1 MKIFPATIMTLWV
14 LVVGAGTFFLW
25 GYENAPG
32 VKSSPAPAAFPVGSG
47 ILRDGARPTLL
58 MFAHPH
64 CPCTRASL
72 AEFSRLMTVAHGRV
86 AAHVL
91 FIKPAGA
98 GGEWVESDLWAS
110 AAAIPGVR
118 VIADEGGR
126 EAARFGAGT
135 SGLTL
140 LYGADGRLIFSG
152 GITAA
157 RGHEGDNA
165 GRDALATLLTNDK
178 GEVSENKD
186 EVSETPVFGCQLFDS
201 ECPEAEIGRAIH
213 RH

>member
-1 MKIFPATIMTLWV
+1 MKLFPATLITFWALA
-14 LVVGAGTFFLW
+14 VGAGTCVLW

-32 VKSSPAPAAFPVGSG
+32 AKSGPAPSVFPAASG
-47 ILRDGARPTLL
+47 VARDATLPTLV

-72 AEFSRLMTVAHGRV
+72 AELSRLMTGARGRV

-91 FIKPAGA
+91 FIKPDGA
-98 GGEWVESDLWAS
+98 GGEWIESELWAGAS
-110 AAAIPGVR
+110 AIPGVR
-118 VIADEGGR
+118 VAADAGGR
-126 EAARFGAGT
+126 EAARFGAAT

-140 LYGADGRLIFSG
+140 LYGADGRLLFSG
-152 GITAA
+152 GVTSA

-165 GRDALATLLTNDK
+165 GRDALAALLAGDQIE
-178 GEVSENKD
+178 GA
-186 EVSETPVFGCQLFDS
+186 ETQVFGCQLFDPVC
-201 ECPEAEIGRAIH
+201 EGAEAGHAKH

>member
-1 MKIFPATIMTLWV
+1 MKIFPAMIMTLWV

-25 GYENAPG
+25 GYENTPG
-32 VKSSPAPAAFPVGSG
+32 AKASFTPSAFPAESD
-47 ILRDGARPTLL
+47 ILKDGARPTLL
-58 MFAHPH
+58 LFAHPH

-72 AEFSRLMTVAHGRV
+72 AELSRLMTVARGRA

-98 GGEWVESDLWAS
+98 SGDWVASDLWAS
-110 AAAIPGVR
+110 AESIPGVR
-118 VIADEGGR
+118 VAADEGGR

-140 LYGADGRLIFSG
+140 LYGADGRLLFSG

-165 GRDALATLLTNDK
+165 GRDALAALLTGD
-178 GEVSENKD
+178 GGGA
-186 EVSETPVFGCQLFDS
+186 SETPVFGCQLFDS
-201 ECPEAEIGRAIH
+201 ECQGAETGNAIH

>member
-1 MKIFPATIMTLWV
+1 MKIFLVTIMTLWV

-32 VKSSPAPAAFPVGSG
+32 VKAASTPSAFPARSG
-47 ILRDGARPTLL
+47 ISQDGARPTLL

-72 AEFSRLMTVAHGRV
+72 AELSRLMTVARGRV

-91 FIKPAGA
+91 FIKPTGAGA
-98 GGEWVESDLWAS
+98 EWVESDLWAS
-110 AAAIPGVR
+110 AGAIPGVS
-118 VIADEGGR
+118 VGADEGGR

-140 LYGADGRLIFSG
+140 LYGVDGRLLFSG
-152 GITAA
+152 GMTAS

-165 GRDALATLLTNDK
+165 GRDALAGLLT
-178 GEVSENKD
+178 GD
-186 EVSETPVFGCQLFDS
+186 EGGVSETPVFGCQLFDS
-201 ECPEAEIGRAIH
+201 ECRGAETEDAIH

>member
-1 MKIFPATIMTLWV
+1 MKIFRATFVALWV

-32 VKSSPAPAAFPVGSG
+32 VKANSTPSAFPAESG
-47 ILRDGARPTLL
+47 ILHDGARPSLM

-72 AEFSRLMTVAHGRV
+72 AELSRLMTVARGRI

-91 FIKPAGA
+91 FIKPDGAGA
-98 GGEWVESDLWAS
+98 GWVESDLWAG

-118 VIADEGGR
+118 VAADEGGR

-140 LYGADGRLIFSG
+140 LYGADGRLLFSG
-152 GITAA
+152 GVTAA

-165 GRDALATLLTNDK
+165 GRDALAGLLTSET
-178 GEVSENKD
+178 GEA
-186 EVSETPVFGCQLFDS
+186 SETPVFGCQLFDS
-201 ECPEAEIGRAIH
+201 ECEWAETGNAIH

>member
-1 MKIFPATIMTLWV
+1 MKISLTTIMTLWV
-14 LVVGAGTFFLW
+14 LVVGAGTIFLW

-32 VKSSPAPAAFPVGSG
+32 AKSSPVPAAFPAGSG
-47 ILRDGARPTLL
+47 IPRDGARPTLL

-72 AEFSRLMTVAHGRV
+72 AELSRLMTVARGRV
-86 AAHVL
+86 AVHVL

-98 GGEWVESDLWAS
+98 GGEWVEGDLWAG

-118 VIADEGGR
+118 VAADEGGR

-140 LYGADGRLIFSG
+140 LYGADGRLLFSG

-165 GRDALATLLTNDK
+165 GRDALAGLLTDDK
-178 GEVSENKD
+178 G

-201 ECPEAEIGRAIH
+201 ECQGAETEHAIQ

>member
-1 MKIFPATIMTLWV
+1 MKIFRAAFVALWV

-25 GYENAPG
+25 GYENTPG
-32 VKSSPAPAAFPVGSG
+32 VKANSTPSAFPAESA
-47 ILRDGARPTLL
+47 IPKDAARPTLL

-64 CPCTRASL
+64 CPCTRASI
-72 AEFSRLMTVAHGRV
+72 AELSRLMTTARGRV
-86 AAHVL
+86 AAHLL
-91 FIKPAGA
+91 FIKHEGAGA
-98 GGEWVESDLWAS
+98 GWVESDLWAG

-118 VIADEGGR
+118 VAADEGGR

-140 LYGADGRLIFSG
+140 LYGADGRLLFSG
-152 GITAA
+152 GVTAA

-165 GRDALATLLTNDK
+165 GRDALAALLTGDA
-178 GEVSENKD
+178 GGA
-186 EVSETPVFGCQLFDS
+186 SETPVFGCQLFDS
-201 ECPEAEIGRAIH
+201 ECQGAEAGNAIH

>member
-1 MKIFPATIMTLWV
+1 MMKIFLATLWA

-32 VKSSPAPAAFPVGSG
+32 VKSRSAPSAYPVESG
-47 ILRDGARPTLL
+47 ILKDGARPTLV

-72 AEFSRLMTVAHGRV
+72 AELSRLMTVTRGRV
-86 AAHVL
+86 AVHVL
-91 FIKPAGA
+91 FIKPDGAGA
-98 GGEWVESDLWAS
+98 AWVESDLWAS
-110 AAAIPGVR
+110 AAAIPGVH
-118 VIADEGGR
+118 VAADEGGR
-126 EAARFGAGT
+126 EAVRFGAGT

-140 LYGADGRLIFSG
+140 LYGADGRLLFSG

-165 GRDALATLLTNDK
+165 GRDALVGLLTDEK
-178 GEVSENKD
+178 GGA
-186 EVSETPVFGCQLFDS
+186 SETPVFGCQLFDS
-201 ECPEAEIGRAIH
+201 ECREAEIGRAIH

>member
-1 MKIFPATIMTLWV
+1 MKIFLATIMTLWV
-14 LVVGAGTFFLW
+14 LVVGAGTVFLW

-32 VKSSPAPAAFPVGSG
+32 VKSSPTPAAFPAVSG

-72 AEFSRLMTVAHGRV
+72 AELSRLMTVARGRV
-86 AAHVL
+86 SARVL

-98 GGEWVESDLWAS
+98 GAGWVESDLWAS

-118 VIADEGGR
+118 VAADEGGR

-140 LYGADGRLIFSG
+140 LYGADGRLLFSG
-152 GITAA
+152 GVTSA

-165 GRDALATLLTNDK
+165 GRDALVGLLANEK
-178 GEVSENKD
+178 GEAA
-186 EVSETPVFGCQLFDS
+186 ETPVFGCQLFDS
-201 ECPEAEIGRAIH
+201 ECREAEIGRAIH

>member
-1 MKIFPATIMTLWV
+1 MKIFPATVMILWA
-14 LVVGAGTFFLW
+14 LVVGTGTFFLW

-32 VKSSPAPAAFPVGSG
+32 VKSSPAPAAFPAEAN
-47 ILRDGARPTLL
+47 ILRDGARPTLM

-72 AEFSRLMTVAHGRV
+72 AELSRLMTVANGRV
-86 AAHVL
+86 VAHVL
-91 FIKPAGA
+91 FIKPDGTGGGWVAG
-98 GGEWVESDLWAS
+98 DLWAS

-118 VIADEGGR
+118 VAADEGGR

-140 LYGADGRLIFSG
+140 LYGADGRLLFSG

-165 GRDALATLLTNDK
+165 GRDALTALLAD
-178 GEVSENKD
+178 GRGGM
-186 EVSETPVFGCQLFDS
+186 SETPVFGCQLFDS
-201 ECPEAEIGRAIH
+201 ECREAETGRAIH

>member
-1 MKIFPATIMTLWV
+1 MLT
-14 LVVGAGTFFLW
+14 VGAGTFFLW

-32 VKSSPAPAAFPVGSG
+32 VKSRPVPSVFPAESG
-47 ILRDGARPTLL
+47 IPKDGARPTLL

-72 AEFSRLMTVAHGRV
+72 AELSRLMARARDRV
-86 AAHVL
+86 AAHIL
-91 FIKPAGA
+91 FLKPAEVKGD
-98 GGEWVESDLWAS
+98 WVQSDLWAS

-118 VIADEGGR
+118 VVADESGR

-140 LYGADGRLIFSG
+140 LYGADGRLLFSG

-165 GRDALATLLTNDK
+165 GRNALTSLLTA
-178 GEVSENKD
+178 GEGEGA
-186 EVSETPVFGCQLFDS
+186 ETPVFGCQLFDS
-201 ECPEAEIGRAIH
+201 ACQGRETGHGEH

>member
-1 MKIFPATIMTLWV
+1 MKIFQATIMTIWV

-25 GYENAPG
+25 GYESAPG
-32 VKSSPAPAAFPVGSG
+32 VKSGPAPSAFPAESG
-47 ILRDGARPTLL
+47 IPRDGTRPTLL

-72 AEFSRLMTVAHGRV
+72 AELSRLMTVARGRA

-91 FIKPAGA
+91 FIRPKGA
-98 GGEWVESDLWAS
+98 GVEWVESDLWAS
-110 AAAIPGVR
+110 AASIPGVR
-118 VIADEGGR
+118 VVADEGGR

-140 LYGADGRLIFSG
+140 LYGADGRLLFSG
-152 GITAA
+152 GVTAA

-165 GRDALATLLTNDK
+165 GRDALAGLLTGEK
-178 GEVSENKD
+178 GEAA
-186 EVSETPVFGCQLFDS
+186 ETPVFGCQLFDS
-201 ECPEAEIGRAIH
+201 ECREAETGRDIH